1 MIAKTGKLLGMATVV
16 AVTAAAVGVQ
26 ARPHLNQGIRMLAF
40 PPAKNASLQDATGRA
55 DVDVKGGTV
64 DLKVQLAPGTS
75 LPEGTVLEG
84 WLSTSG
90 KETASEADQKYGP
103 AFGKKDVAEKSRAI
117 PYALS
122 TGLLHRV
129 GKSRTYVGHFH
140 IDNNLTPYGAVAV
153 TLESDGN
160 MGNYDPRAGTP
171 FMGGM
176 IKTDSMK
183 PMMDKM

>member
-1 MIAKTGKLLGMATVV
+1 MRTKTGGLLNIAVVVV
-16 AVTAAAVGVQ
+16 ATAVAVGVQ
-26 ARPHLNQGIRMLAF
+26 ARPQMNQGIRMMVF
-40 PPAKNASLQDATGRA
+40 PPAKNAGLQDATGRA

-64 DLKVQLAPGTS
+64 DLRVQLAPGTS

-84 WLSTSG
+84 WLSTAG

-129 GKSRTYVGHFH
+129 GHSRTYVGHFH
-140 IDNNLTPYGAVAV
+140 IENPLTPYGAVAV

-160 MGNYDPRAGTP
+160 TGNYDPRAGTP

-176 IKTDSMK
+176 IKND
-183 PMMDKM
+183 PMMPMMKKM